1 MKYNKQEKYPPM
13 ENSHAILKDKT
24 VAVVG
29 LGGLGSHS
37 AEYAARMGIG
47 TIILIDDDLVEET
60 NLPRQGL
67 YIQRDSG
74 DNLLKANVAAERLKM
89 INPDV
94 HIQKY
99 VLRLTSENV
108 SELLEGVD
116 VVLDGTDN
124 LATRYIINDYCFSEN
139 IPWVYASATASIG
152 TVSNFIPG
160 KTPCFRC
167 VFGDETEEYNASCD
181 INGVILPALT
191 MTTSIQ
197 VTEALKILLDKD
209 PSFEEI
215 RYNIWTREE
224 SSVDISIYLDEE
236 CRCQKKQFLKKE
248 MDNTH
253 MYMICNG
260 DSIQVHTTFSLSEA
274 ESKMNHWGFCISR
287 KNDMLVEATKREN
300 QRIVAFKTGKMV
312 FHHIDKYTIQTML

>member
-1 MKYNKQEKYPPM
+1 MKYKKQEKYPPM
-13 ENSHAILKDKT
+13 ENSYAILKDKT

-47 TIILIDDDLVEET
+47 TIILIDDDVVEET

-67 YIQRDSG
+67 YTQRDSE

-124 LATRYIINDYCFSEN
+124 LATRYIINDYCFAEN
-139 IPWVYASATASIG
+139 IPWVYASATAGIG

-167 VFGDETEEYNASCD
+167 VFGDETEEDNASCD

-197 VTEALKILLDKD
+197 VTEALKILLDKN

-236 CRCQKKQFLKKE
+236 CRCQKIQFLKNE
-248 MDNTH
+248 MDSTH

-260 DSIQVHTTFSLSEA
+260 DSIQVHTNFSLLEA

-287 KNDMLVEATKREN
+287 KNDMLVEATTGEN

-312 FHHIDKYTIQTML
+312 FHHIDKHTIQTML

>member
-13 ENSHAILKDKT
+13 ENSHAILKGKT

-47 TIILIDDDLVEET
+47 TIILIDDDIVEET

-67 YIQRDSG
+67 YTQRDSE
-74 DNLLKANVAAERLKM
+74 DNLLKANVAAQRLKM

-99 VLRLTSENV
+99 VLRLTSKNV

-124 LATRYIINDYCFSEN
+124 LSTRYIINDYCFAN
-139 IPWVYASATASIG
+139 DIPWVYASATAGIG

-167 VFGDETEEYNASCD
+167 VFGDETEEDNASCD

-236 CRCQKKQFLKKE
+236 CRCQKKEFLKKE
-248 MDNTH
+248 MDNTQ

-260 DSIQVHTTFSLSEA
+260 HSIQVHTTFSLSEA
-274 ESKMNHWGFCISR
+274 ENNMNHWGFCISR
-287 KNDMLVEATKREN
+287 KNDMLVEAVKGES

-312 FHHIDKYTIQTML
+312 FHHIDKHTIQKML